1 MGYLV
6 DIVEALAWPV
16 LVAFLLWGLTRKAG
30 LKAAERVL
38 APMRRVKAFGVE
50 LELGEEE
57 GRRIKATL
65 EDEFKDFR
73 DQVEAEFDRQ
83 VDQFDVSRLC
93 AGVAEKVI
101 EPLLKNDEVDYR
113 CTIYVP
119 DIVFK
124 DVLYRLLDYY
134 PGGNGRGSTYS
145 ERFGIIGR
153 TWRLGESQYKE
164 KVPGDRKTL
173 ITEWGMNREE
183 AAGQEDKSF
192 VTFLLE
198 ESEVI
203 PFVGLLY
210 IEADKE
216 GFRQD
221 PLPALRGDPRVA
233 ELTRAVSKV
242 MAKMRGRGPRL
253 ELFKN

>member
-1 MGYLV
+1 MQYIV
-6 DIVEALAWPV
+6 DIVDALAWPALIV
-16 LVAFLLWGLTRKAG
+16 FLFWGLTTKAG
-30 LKAAERVL
+30 LKAADRVMTR
-38 APMRRVKAFGVE
+38 MRRVKAFGVE

-65 EDEFKDFR
+65 EEQFEDFR

-93 AGVAEKVI
+93 AEVAENVI
-101 EPLLKNDEVDYR
+101 EPMLHHDVRYQ

-153 TWRLGESQYKE
+153 TWRLRESQYE
-164 KVPGDRKTL
+164 AEVPGDRKTL

-192 VTFLLE
+192 VTFLLAE
-198 ESEVI
+198 EGVT
-203 PFVGLLY
+203 PFAGLLY
-210 IEADKE
+210 IEAEKDGFE
-216 GFRQD
+216 GD
-221 PLPALRGDPRVA
+221 PLPVLNNDPLMA
-233 ELTRAVSKV
+233 ELSAAVSKL
-242 MAKMRGRGPRL
+242 MAAMRGRGPRL
-253 ELFKN
+253 EFFKN